1 MFRIFNTKTE
11 SSEQNF
17 MSWLKDELSKE
28 SYKELIRISNSTRTF
43 IGSSVV
49 LKYLNKKGLNSVKDL
64 DLLVE
69 NHSSQHQK

>member
-11 SSEQNF
+11 SSEQSF

-49 LKYLNKKGLNSVKDL
+49 LKYLGKKGMNSVKD
-64 DLLVE
+64 
-69 NHSSQHQK
+69 